1 MNCQT
6 KRRLTVSNVPMQR
19 HLGAALLAL
28 SLGFSSS
35 EVAAREQDTAQAE
48 KLPVVAQTSTGA
60 IRIFL
65 DCNYSCDESYIKQE
79 ITFVDYMR
87 DRRDADVHILLT
99 TQGTGGGGTEYTIKF
114 IGLAR
119 FTGVEQTLKHVSA
132 ATATS
137 DERRKGIAEVLKQG
151 LVRYVAES
159 PLAGRLRISVA
170 ADDGKKTGQQDA
182 SKDPWNL
189 WVFNAELGGSFS
201 GEETSNSQSLRGE
214 LSANRTTEA
223 WKMNFSAYGS
233 SRESEFDLGED
244 GIFVT
249 TSKEL
254 STNGLVVK
262 SLTRHWSAGLT
273 GRAGSSTFLN
283 QDFVGRIAAGPEYN
297 FFPYSESTRRLLT
310 LQYTLGLDTF
320 EYKEETIYGKTS
332 EQLVDHRLRASFSM
346 RQPWGSS
353 FASAT
358 FNQYLTQPDKYSINA
373 FGELS
378 MRLFKGFSFN
388 VFGEVSRTRDQLYLP
403 RGEASTE
410 EILVR
415 QRQLETGYSYYM
427 NFGISYQFGS
437 IFNNV
442 VNPRFGG

>member
-1 MNCQT
+1 MRKHVLAAGLCLLVG
-6 KRRLTVSNVPMQR
+6 LTG
-19 HLGAALLAL
+19 GAATA
-28 SLGFSSS
+28 
-35 EVAAREQDTAQAE
+35 VAQEPVQAE
-48 KLPVVAQTSTGA
+48 KPAAPVQSATGA
-60 IRIFL
+60 IRVFL

-99 TQGTGGGGTEYTIKF
+99 TQETGGGGTEYTIKF

-119 FTGVEQTLKHVSA
+119 FNGVEQTLKHVSV
-132 ATATS
+132 ATSTS
-137 DERRKGIAEVLKQG
+137 DERRKAIAEVLKQG

-170 ADDGKKTGQQDA
+170 ADDGKKTGQQDP

-189 WVFNAELGGSFS
+189 WVFSIELGGSFS
-201 GEETSNSQSLRGE
+201 GEETSNSQSLRSY

-223 WKMNFSAYGS
+223 WKMNFSASGS
-233 SRESEFDLGED
+233 SRESEFDLGDD

-249 TSKEL
+249 TSRDL
-254 STNGLVVK
+254 STNVLIVK
-262 SLTRHWSAGLT
+262 SLTKHWSAGLT
-273 GRAGSSTFLN
+273 GRAASSTFLN
-283 QDFVGRIAAGPEYN
+283 QDFAGRIGAGPEYN

-310 LQYTLGLDTF
+310 LQYTVGLDQF

-332 EQLVDHRLRASFSM
+332 EQLVDHKLRASFSM

-353 FASAT
+353 FASAS
-358 FNQYLTQPDKYSINA
+358 FNQFLTQPDKYSING

-378 MRLFKGFSFN
+378 VRLFKGFSFN
-388 VFGEVSRTRDQLYLP
+388 VFGEATRTRDQLYLP
-403 RGEASTE
+403 RGEATTE

-415 QRQLETGYSYYM
+415 QRQLATGYSYYM
-427 NFGISYQFGS
+427 SFGISYQFGS

>member
-1 MNCQT
+1 MQ
-6 KRRLTVSNVPMQR
+6 KRVLAAVLFLVVMLTG
-19 HLGAALLAL
+19 GAATT
-28 SLGFSSS
+28 
-35 EVAAREQDTAQAE
+35 AAQETAQAE
-48 KLPVVAQTSTGA
+48 KPPPQAAAGA
-60 IRIFL
+60 IRVFL

-99 TQGTGGGGTEYTIKF
+99 TQETGGGGTEYTIKF
-114 IGLAR
+114 IGLER
-119 FTGVEQTLKHVSA
+119 FSGVEQTLKHVSA
-132 ATATS
+132 GTSTS
-137 DERRKGIAEVLKQG
+137 DERRKAIAEVLKQG

-170 ADDGKKTGQQDA
+170 ADDGKKTGQQSAAD
-182 SKDPWNL
+182 DPWNL
-189 WVFNAELGGSFS
+189 WVFNVELGGSFN
-201 GEETSNSQSLRGE
+201 GEETSNSQSLRGYV
-214 LSANRTTEA
+214 SANRTTEA
-223 WKMNFSAYGS
+223 WKMNFSASGN

-244 GIFVT
+244 GIFTT
-249 TSKEL
+249 TSKDL

-262 SLTRHWSAGLT
+262 SLSRHWSAGLT
-273 GRAGSSTFLN
+273 GRASSSTFLN
-283 QDFVGRIAAGPEYN
+283 QDFAARIGVGPEYN

-310 LQYTLGLDTF
+310 LQYTLGLDT
-320 EYKEETIYGKTS
+320 YSYIEETIYGRTS
-332 EQLVDHRLRASFSM
+332 EEHVDHRLRASFSM

-358 FNQYLTQPDKYSINA
+358 FNQFLTKPDKYSINA

-378 MRLFKGFSFN
+378 VRLFKGFSFN
-388 VFGEVSRTRDQLYLP
+388 VFGEASRTRDQLYLP
-403 RGEASTE
+403 RGEATTE

-427 NFGISYQFGS
+427 SFGISYQFGS
-437 IFNNV
+437 IYNNV

>member
-6 KRRLTVSNVPMQR
+6 NRRTPLSKWPVRKYVIVAGLCLIVGLT
-19 HLGAALLAL
+19 GAAATA
-28 SLGFSSS
+28 
-35 EVAAREQDTAQAE
+35 VAQEPVQAEKPPATAQA
-48 KLPVVAQTSTGA
+48 ATGA

-114 IGLAR
+114 IGLSR

-223 WKMNFSAYGS
+223 WKMNFSANGS

-378 MRLFKGFSFN
+378 VRLFKGFSFN
-388 VFGEVSRTRDQLYLP
+388 VFGEASRTRDQLYLP